1 MRLRLLMHRPL
12 QVMPL
17 LVTHRLDIVPRLQ
30 HRWHAPLDVL
40 LPADQTFSNE
50 SQAIGGE
57 ACLVPFVSTAGGGGV
72 GGLLSFEA
80 LLDGASKD
88 HGFASGGR
96 PLIQLVPAMKSVS

>member
-40 LPADQTFSNE
+40 LPADQATIF
-50 SQAIGGE
+50 
-57 ACLVPFVSTAGGGGV
+57 
-72 GGLLSFEA
+72 
-80 LLDGASKD
+80 
-88 HGFASGGR
+88 
-96 PLIQLVPAMKSVS
+96 